1 MKVSNT
7 TRKPKPKAKISQ
19 SNPQPPQDRLSP
31 AELLRNLIEAIK
43 AEADPSSLIAVMM
56 PSSLIEDDF
65 PQLEQLM
72 SEGLLG
78 EGMIREN
85 LLGLLSPGELF
96 KFHIVDIVCGD
107 SPIPQSVLELIYLIL
122 RYQIKFGAERGEAM
136 AEEMKKTLIARM
148 EGGKTLKPSFRRR
161 RPRIIRPPTLKTRK
175 SRADS

>member
-1 MKVSNT
+1 MKI
-7 TRKPKPKAKISQ
+7 PKSARKAKPSAKK
-19 SNPQPPQDRLSP
+19 SGSTPQPPEAHISP
-31 AELLRNLIEAIK
+31 AELLRNLIETVK
-43 AEADPSSLIAVMM
+43 AEADPSSLVAVMM
-56 PSSLIEDDF
+56 PSSLIEDDSSH
-65 PQLEQLM
+65 LEHLIK
-72 SEGLLG
+72 EGLLG

-161 RPRIIRPPTLKTRK
+161 RPRIRRGMKVERPK
-175 SRADS
+175 